1 MRLIRLH
8 ADGNQ
13 RHKAR
18 MMKAQITLICITW
31 RQPPKVSALT
41 PNGGYLR
48 GCAKTEVALRDELSL
63 NLRPRPAEFA
73 AADRP
78 HAKGPVQPCLRCST
92 LSAA

>member
-41 PNGGYLR
+41 PIRRIL
-48 GCAKTEVALRDELSL
+48 VVSVL
-63 NLRPRPAEFA
+63 NDGHR
-73 AADRP
+73 
-78 HAKGPVQPCLRCST
+78 S
-92 LSAA
+92 